1 MTSDPDVRP
10 AHTTRVPHPVA
21 WLRSHDA
28 GLLAFRRATRTAVV
42 MPAIFAFG
50 VHVVGDA
57 TVATFAAFGSFAML
71 LLPEFSGTLRDR
83 LRAELMLG
91 VAGAVLVAI
100 ATLVCAHAWL
110 AAALTAPV
118 VFVVLFSGVTSSVI
132 ASASTS
138 LLLVF
143 IVSVATPAPI
153 SAVPLRLAGWGLAVA
168 AALVATAVLWPAPA
182 RHPLRVPAVQ
192 ACRRLAE
199 RLRAEGY
206 YRRGDPGW
214 TRGQVDDAV
223 ARARETVAGLQR
235 SFYAAQHRPTGL
247 STSARIVVRL
257 VDEIGW
263 LGRILDAGVEA
274 TEERPPGT
282 ADPAVCAVHM
292 AAADVMD
299 RGAELLEKPADRSRD
314 IEEATGR
321 LSAAITAMELRA
333 THALPVHRRPAGP
346 DAAEMEEF
354 VSSLEPSF
362 RAQEISYAVT
372 IVAANIALTAAAERR
387 SWWAQLLGRQP
398 AGVDGSLATAR
409 HRAAGHLRPHSVWL
423 HNSLRG
429 AVALTLAVLVS
440 DLSGVQHSF
449 WVVLGTLSV
458 LRSNALST
466 GQNVLR
472 GLAGTTA
479 GVLIGGVIVWVI
491 GTQTAV
497 LWALLP
503 IAVVMAG
510 VAPAAISFA
519 AGQAAFTVTLL
530 ILFNIVAPVG
540 WKVGLVRV
548 EDVAIGCAV
557 SLFVGV
563 LFWPRGAAQQLA
575 VAMADSYVS
584 AASYLRSAVDFG
596 LHSCDA
602 TAAAVAGPAAASAA
616 AAAAAR
622 RLDDAFRS
630 FLGERGPKQLSLADV
645 TSLVTGVAGLRLAA
659 DAVVDLWSSPADAA
673 DGDRSAARRE
683 VVAHSAAVAQWYD
696 ALAAALRGNADV
708 PPPLPADKDADQ
720 RLIGAVRRDLADTR
734 GHGTA
739 TGVRIIW
746 TADHIDAARRLQS
759 EVAASAGVLPRPR
772 HARPG
777 TAANLGRP
785 VRFRSLR

>member
-1 MTSDPDVRP
+1 V
-10 AHTTRVPHPVA
+10 TRVPNPVA
-21 WLRSHDA
+21 WLRTHDA
-28 GLLAFRRATRTAVV
+28 GLLAFRRATRTALV
-42 MPAIFAFG
+42 MPAVFAFG

-57 TVATFAAFGSFAML
+57 TIATFAAFGSFAML
-71 LLPEFSGTLRDR
+71 LLADFSGTLRDR
-83 LRAELMLG
+83 LRAELMLA
-91 VAGAVLVAI
+91 VAGAALVTV
-100 ATLVCAHAWL
+100 ATLVCARAWL
-110 AAALTAPV
+110 AASVTAPV
-118 VFVVLFSGVTSSVI
+118 AFVVLFAGVTSSVI
-132 ASASTS
+132 AGASTS

-143 IVSVATPAPI
+143 IVSVATPAPV
-153 SAVPLRLAGWGLAVA
+153 SSVPLRLAGWGLAAAVA
-168 AALVATAVLWPAPA
+168 LLATAWLWPAPA
-182 RHPLRVPAVQ
+182 RDPLRGPAVQ

-199 RLRAEGY
+199 RMRAEAH

-214 TRGQVDDAV
+214 TQGQVDEAV
-223 ARARETVAGLQR
+223 EGARGTVAALQR
-235 SFYAAQHRPTGL
+235 SFYAAQYRPTGL

-263 LGRILDAGVEA
+263 LAHILDAAVDAGHG
-274 TEERPPGT
+274 RPQGT
-282 ADPAVCAVHM
+282 TDPAVCDVQT

-299 RGAELLEKPADRSRD
+299 RGADLLEKPADRSRD
-314 IEEATGR
+314 IDEATGH
-321 LSAAITAMELRA
+321 LSAAITAMEQHA
-333 THALPVHRRPAGP
+333 THALPVHRRPVGP

-362 RAQEISYAVT
+362 RAQEISYAVS

-398 AGVDGSLATAR
+398 AGVAGSLTAAR

-429 AVALTLAVLVS
+429 AVALALAVLVS

-479 GVLIGGVIVWVI
+479 GVLIGGVAVWVI

-503 IAVVMAG
+503 IAIVMAG
-510 VAPAAISFA
+510 VAPAAISFT
-519 AGQAAFTVTLL
+519 AGQAAFTVTLM

-548 EDVAIGCAV
+548 EDVALGGAV
-557 SLFVGV
+557 SLVVGL
-563 LFWPRGAAQQLA
+563 LFWPRGAARQLA
-575 VAMADSYVS
+575 VAMADSYVT
-584 AASYLRSAVDFG
+584 AAAYLRSAVAFG
-596 LHSCDA
+596 LHRCDA
-602 TAAAVAGPAAASAA
+602 TAEPVAGPVDAATA

-630 FLGERGPKQLSLADV
+630 YLGERGPKQLSLAEV

-659 DAVVDLWSSPADAA
+659 DAVVHLWWSPADAA

-683 VVAHSAAVAQWYD
+683 IVANSTAVTRWYD
-696 ALAAALRGNADV
+696 ALAAALRGDGDV
-708 PPPLPADKDADQ
+708 PPPLPADRDADQ
-720 RLIGAVRRDLADTR
+720 RLIGAVRRDLADPN

-746 TADHIDAARRLQS
+746 TADHIDSARRLQS
-759 EVAASAGVLPRPR
+759 EVAASAAVLPHRR
-772 HARPG
+772 HRRPG
-777 TAANLGRP
+777 TA
-785 VRFRSLR
+785 RSDRAAAVPARQTTGPQL

>member
-1 MTSDPDVRP
+1 MTSTPEAPPSSV
-10 AHTTRVPHPVA
+10 TRVPHPVA
-21 WLRSHDA
+21 WLRGHDA
-28 GLLAFRRATRTAVV
+28 DLLAFRRATRTALV

-57 TVATFAAFGSFAML
+57 TVATFAAFGSFAL
-71 LLPEFSGTLRDR
+71 LLLADFSGSLRDR
-83 LRAELMLG
+83 LRAELMLA
-91 VAGAVLVAI
+91 VAGAVLLTL

-110 AAALTAPV
+110 AAVVTAPV
-118 VFVVLFSGVTSSVI
+118 AFVVLFAGVTSSVI
-132 ASASTS
+132 AGASTS

-153 SAVPLRLAGWGLAVA
+153 SSIPLRLAGWGLAAA
-168 AALVATAVLWPAPA
+168 AALVATALLWPAPA
-182 RHPLRVPAVQ
+182 RHPLRAPAAQ
-192 ACRRLAE
+192 ACRRLAD
-199 RLRAEGY
+199 RMRAEGHFAG
-206 YRRGDPGW
+206 GDSGW
-214 TRGQVDDAV
+214 TQGQVDDAV
-223 ARARETVAGLQR
+223 AEARETVAGLQR

-247 STSARIVVRL
+247 STSARLVVRL
-257 VDEIGW
+257 VDEISW
-263 LGRILDAGVEA
+263 LGQILDAGLEA
-274 TEERPPGT
+274 APVRPPGT
-282 ADPAVCAVHM
+282 GDPAVCAVHM
-292 AAADVMD
+292 AAAEVMD
-299 RGAELLEKPADRSRD
+299 RGADLLEKPADRTRD
-314 IEEATGR
+314 IDEATGH
-321 LSAAITAMELRA
+321 LGAAIAAMERHA
-333 THALPVHRRPAGP
+333 TRALPVHRRPAGP

-354 VSSLEPSF
+354 ISSLEPSF
-362 RAQEISYAVT
+362 RAQEISYAVS

-429 AVALTLAVLVS
+429 AVALALAVLVS

-479 GVLIGGVIVWVI
+479 GVLIGGVAVWVI

-497 LWALLP
+497 LWVLLP
-503 IAVVMAG
+503 MAVVMAG
-510 VAPAAISFA
+510 VAPSAISFA

-540 WKVGLVRV
+540 WEVGLVRV
-548 EDVAIGCAV
+548 EDVALGCGV
-557 SLFVGV
+557 SLVVGL

-575 VAMADSYVS
+575 VAMAESY
-584 AASYLRSAVDFG
+584 AAAAAYLRSAVAFG
-596 LHSCDA
+596 LHRCDA
-602 TAAAVAGPAAASAA
+602 TAEAVAGPADASAAAAA

-630 FLGERGPKQLSLADV
+630 YLGERGPKQLSLAGV

-659 DAVVDLWSSPADAA
+659 DAVVHLGSSPADAA

-683 VVAHSAAVAQWYD
+683 VVADSGAVAQWYD
-696 ALAAALRGNADV
+696 A
-708 PPPLPADKDADQ
+708 
-720 RLIGAVRRDLADTR
+720 
-734 GHGTA
+734 
-739 TGVRIIW
+739 
-746 TADHIDAARRLQS
+746 
-759 EVAASAGVLPRPR
+759 
-772 HARPG
+772 
-777 TAANLGRP
+777 
-785 VRFRSLR
+785 